1 MAAAANTSYLGS
13 QLQNIQSSLD
23 VFLEKADS
31 LSTNETSEILLRL
44 AKLSQAR
51 FKSIRVETKR
61 GARKVEIGKIY
72 IPSRLSSSQGGEP
85 SEKSIDRDTVSE
97 SGGIEISGGTQITY
111 QHFRRSFSRAVIL
124 GDPGGGKSRLCQQ
137 YCFDLARQTA
147 LGVQYPPVPNV
158 ELGIQKLPIRVVLR
172 SFEKARNV
180 EPQLDLLSFI
190 IRDFLNWP
198 GFDERTLRIAVSH
211 YLLLGQAA
219 VCFDGLDEI
228 LTISRRRD
236 YVELISLFSDA
247 YPMCPV
253 LVTSRRVGYQD
264 APLSEAFGEYQLS
277 QFSDQEVEGYVAE
290 FLNVCGNEKKIKAV
304 ERAVIFME
312 QTSRHASDLR
322 NNPLMLG
329 LMSWLF
335 MNNETVPKN
344 RPEIYAKC
352 ALLMFEKWDKNRDI
366 QANIPP
372 DFNLLGLFSF
382 VASHVFGQAE
392 TEDGVTEE
400 WLENK
405 LNEYFQVWY
414 EEKAKAS
421 AASRALLDF
430 IVGRAWVMSE
440 VGPKIF
446 KFTHRTFLEYFFA
459 RYLDDQNDT
468 VESLMKSLSAQI
480 TAGQQNVV
488 CHLAL

>member
-1 MAAAANTSYLGS
+1 M
-13 QLQNIQSSLD
+13 
-23 VFLEKADS
+23 
-31 LSTNETSEILLRL
+31 
-44 AKLSQAR
+44 
-51 FKSIRVETKR
+51 
-61 GARKVEIGKIY
+61 
-72 IPSRLSSSQGGEP
+72 
-85 SEKSIDRDTVSE
+85 
-97 SGGIEISGGTQITY
+97 
-111 QHFRRSFSRAVIL
+111 
-124 GDPGGGKSRLCQQ
+124 
-137 YCFDLARQTA
+137 
-147 LGVQYPPVPNV
+147 
-158 ELGIQKLPIRVVLR
+158 
-172 SFEKARNV
+172 
-180 EPQLDLLSFI
+180 DLLSFI

-198 GFDERTLRIAVSH
+198 GFDERILRIAVSH

-344 RPEIYAKC
+344 RPEIYAEC

>member
-1 MAAAANTSYLGS
+1 M
-13 QLQNIQSSLD
+13 
-23 VFLEKADS
+23 
-31 LSTNETSEILLRL
+31 
-44 AKLSQAR
+44 
-51 FKSIRVETKR
+51 
-61 GARKVEIGKIY
+61 
-72 IPSRLSSSQGGEP
+72 
-85 SEKSIDRDTVSE
+85 
-97 SGGIEISGGTQITY
+97 
-111 QHFRRSFSRAVIL
+111 
-124 GDPGGGKSRLCQQ
+124 
-137 YCFDLARQTA
+137 
-147 LGVQYPPVPNV
+147 PNV

-344 RPEIYAKC
+344 RPEIYAEC

-372 DFNLLGLFSF
+372 DFNYWDFLACCKPRIRTSG
-382 VASHVFGQAE
+382 
-392 TEDGVTEE
+392 DGRRR
-400 WLENK
+400 N
-405 LNEYFQVWY
+405 
-414 EEKAKAS
+414 
-421 AASRALLDF
+421 
-430 IVGRAWVMSE
+430 GR
-440 VGPKIF
+440 
-446 KFTHRTFLEYFFA
+446 
-459 RYLDDQNDT
+459 
-468 VESLMKSLSAQI
+468 
-480 TAGQQNVV
+480 VV
-488 CHLAL
+488 